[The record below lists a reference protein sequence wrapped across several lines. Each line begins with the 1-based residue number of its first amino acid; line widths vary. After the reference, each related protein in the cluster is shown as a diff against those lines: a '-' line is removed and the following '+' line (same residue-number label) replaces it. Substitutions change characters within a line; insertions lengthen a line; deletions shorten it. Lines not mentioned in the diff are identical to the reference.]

1 MGATGLTKFTITH
14 LEYTA
19 NRLPMAS
26 TWYGSPTQP
35 RPLRTLTQMSYLPT
49 FPEFPGLSQ
58 TDLLSCCP
66 GNNQNCPGN
75 YTRGLGVYYV
85 QASLS
90 DKLLPADE
98 CQYQWVRTVRTG
110 VQEGHASGI
119 LIGSAIMCPQA
130 EREPLSSV
138 VNSLQ
143 TTLGMLLC
151 SGSKLSCTRQQNP
164 AKFSCVYKTQGWEV

>member
-1 MGATGLTKFTITH
+1 MAPSCFCIFQLSGWALVAPSCFCTASSRCIYEDCIL
-14 LEYTA
+14 A
-19 NRLPMAS
+19 NRPGIS
-26 TWYGSPTQP
+26 GTV
-35 RPLRTLTQMSYLPT
+35 
-49 FPEFPGLSQ
+49 PE

-66 GNNQNCPGN
+66 GNNRNCPEN
-75 YTRGLGVYYV
+75 HTRGLGVYYV

-98 CQYQWVRTVRTG
+98 CQYQWVRTVRTS

-119 LIGSAIMCPQA
+119 PIGSAIMCPQA

-143 TTLGMLLC
+143 TTLGMLQLC

-164 AKFSCVYKTQGWEV
+164 AK

>member
-1 MGATGLTKFTITH
+1 MGLPWKH
-14 LEYTA
+14 LA
-19 NRLPMAS
+19 WLFLPHYALLVLVMIMNARAKYS
-26 TWYGSPTQP
+26 SLCNDYS
-35 RPLRTLTQMSYLPT
+35 LLHAYLPT
-49 FPEFPGLSQ
+49 VPEFPGLHVPE

-75 YTRGLGVYYV
+75 CTCSLGVYYV

-119 LIGSAIMCPQA
+119 PIGSAIMCPQA
-130 EREPLSSV
+130 EREPLSSI

-151 SGSKLSCTRQQNP
+151 SESKLSCTRQQNP
-164 AKFSCVYKTQGWEV
+164 AKY

>member
-1 MGATGLTKFTITH
+1 MHQPVVTCIL
-14 LEYTA
+14 A
-19 NRLPMAS
+19 NRPGIS
-26 TWYGSPTQP
+26 GTV
-35 RPLRTLTQMSYLPT
+35 
-49 FPEFPGLSQ
+49 PE

-66 GNNQNCPGN
+66 GNNRNCPGN

-119 LIGSAIMCPQA
+119 PIGSAIMCPQA
-130 EREPLSSV
+130 ERGPLSSV
-138 VNSLQ
+138 VNSLL
-143 TTLGMLLC
+143 TTLGMLC
-151 SGSKLSCTRQQNP
+151 CAVDQNCPAQDSKILQN
-164 AKFSCVYKTQGWEV
+164 K

>member
-1 MGATGLTKFTITH
+1 M
-14 LEYTA
+14 YTRSNA
-19 NRLPMAS
+19 YHMTDHS
-26 TWYGSPTQP
+26 TAHKEQCISHTCHCY
-35 RPLRTLTQMSYLPT
+35 RPGISGTV
-49 FPEFPGLSQ
+49 PE

-66 GNNQNCPGN
+66 GNNRNCPGN

-119 LIGSAIMCPQA
+119 PIGSAIMCPQA

-164 AKFSCVYKTQGWEV
+164 AK